1 MITLMSLTG
10 SHVPL
15 RGTQELAY
23 TTYCIS
29 GPDIKNHC
37 RLLELSDAL
46 IQVWEERSQD
56 TLSPGV
62 CSDVECIHTT
72 EPYYDITYF
81 SVCVNFK
88 VFFEVF
94 LDSCLPFFYSRNV

>member
-72 EPYYDITYF
+72 EPYYDTTYF

-88 VFFEVF
+88 VF
-94 LDSCLPFFYSRNV
+94 LKSS

>member
-46 IQVWEERSQD
+46 IQVWEERSHQECAQ
-56 TLSPGV
+56 TLSAYILLSHIMTQP
-62 CSDVECIHTT
+62 I
-72 EPYYDITYF
+72 
-81 SVCVNFK
+81 SVCVLIFK
-88 VFFEVF
+88 FF
-94 LDSCLPFFYSRNV
+94 